1 MRTKFFITGFLCL
14 LLSGY
19 ALAQNLQKKVSLEVR
34 EATLPQV
41 LQKIEQKYPFRFSYM
56 NNALPAKK
64 KYSVEIKEKPLAE
77 VLDVLL
83 SGTDLGYRE
92 SNGQVIIKKGFPKS
106 TPKASTLQKLPPATP
121 ENKPKPAVKAST
133 SQAPTPE
140 PKGNTSASQ
149 LKTETTPANTPAEQP
164 APTSNTTVTADSN
177 ATTET
182 TPKTATAEQKPSFLE
197 KLKNIKL
204 DRKNEA
210 SPADT
215 TEIKPT
221 HFGIIYPIST
231 NGTQANQYV
240 NGVSA
245 HLLIGTAKG
254 LETVDFTG
262 LASIQKSYV
271 NGAQFSGFMNIV
283 QNKPEHRNLAFVRN
297 GGSAMKG
304 AQFAGFMNIA
314 NGEVKGTQFAGF
326 MNLAQDVKGVQGAG
340 FLNRAQT
347 VHGTQMAG
355 FMNIA
360 RNVKGSQIG
369 VFNIADSISGVPIGI
384 FNFVKHG
391 GYKRAEFYT
400 ADDFDAN
407 FTYKL
412 GVQKFYSMIALA
424 AELEDEK
431 RWAYGFG
438 FGAEWPISKLLK
450 LNTDLMSY
458 NVIEES
464 YENFPDGFLEADQ
477 LNLLNKF
484 RLLGTLQFAKH
495 LALFGGP
502 TYNVM
507 VSQYEAPG
515 SDKIGS
521 GLVSKTIYDHTAGI
535 TNVKM
540 WIGFNA
546 GLRF

>member
-1 MRTKFFITGFLCL
+1 MRTKFFITGLLCL
-14 LLSGY
+14 LFSGY
-19 ALAQNLQKKVSLEVR
+19 ALAQSLQKKVTLEVR

-41 LQKIEQKYPFRFSYM
+41 LHKIEQQYAFRFSYM

-64 KYSVEIKEKPLAE
+64 KYSIAIKEKPLAE

-83 SGTDLGYRE
+83 SDTDLGYRE
-92 SNGQVIIKKGFPKS
+92 SNGQVIIKKGFLKS
-106 TPKASTLQKLPPATP
+106 TPKASTVKNLPAATP
-121 ENKPKPAVKAST
+121 ENKPKPAVKATT
-133 SQAPTPE
+133 SQAPPVE
-140 PKGNTSASQ
+140 SKGNNSTSQKQA
-149 LKTETTPANTPAEQP
+149 ETTPATNANTPAEQP
-164 APTSNTTVTADSN
+164 ATTDNNATSTADNSA
-177 ATTET
+177 ATENTLE
-182 TPKTATAEQKPSFLE
+182 TATGEQKPSFLE

-204 DRKNEA
+204 NRKNEEA
-210 SPADT
+210 PADT
-215 TEIKPT
+215 TEVKPT

-231 NGTQANQYV
+231 NGPQANQYV
-240 NGVSA
+240 NAFSA

-271 NGAQFSGFMNIV
+271 NGAQFSGLMNIV
-283 QNKPEHRNLAFVRN
+283 QNKPEHKDLAFARN
-297 GGSAMKG
+297 GGSAVKG

-314 NGEVKGTQFAGF
+314 NGEVKGGQF
-326 MNLAQDVKGVQGAG
+326 
-340 FLNRAQT
+340 
-347 VHGTQMAG
+347 AG

-391 GYKRAEFYT
+391 GYKRAEFYM

-424 AELEDEK
+424 AELENEK

-450 LNTDLMSY
+450 LNTDLISY

-484 RLLGTLQFAKH
+484 RLLGTLQLAKH